1 MNITQFYM
9 YNRADL
15 NALYK
20 QRGFNPAK
28 SWTAEPVALH
38 DKSLAIRFTVDRST
52 YVYRLTSK
60 ERALIAKDARRRI
73 YAIGCNKNT
82 TEYAP
87 SPAVLAAYN
96 LLVQQ
101 KAVCFTPLALQHA
114 VENELAYSTPLTRF
128 MLKLCACAIQAYNR

>member
-9 YNRADL
+9 YHKADL
-15 NALYK
+15 KALYK

-28 SWTAEPVALH
+28 SWKAEPVALP
-38 DKSLAIRFTVDRST
+38 DKSLAIRFTEERCT

-82 TEYAP
+82 APYAP
-87 SPAVLAAYN
+87 PPAVLAAYN

-101 KAVCFTPLALQHA
+101 KAVYITPIALQHA
-114 VENELAYSTPLTRF
+114 VENDLAYATPLTRF